1 MKKRR
6 LFLFGLTILL
16 LTGNANGQE
25 YSAFLGTYVGGSW
38 SGLKNQY
45 SIIREIDSTRRMVFT
60 YYQGLMTFS
69 LYNDG
74 STNVINYENWGA
86 YPTSY
91 IYDFE
96 IMGDTVYYC
105 GQRNGNALVG
115 KFCYTSLPNV
125 SFQEYVSYPEDQIL
139 KFDRLDVYN
148 NDGEIRRV
156 MVGCYQNGD
165 YCIAEIINDDPVI
178 FIAKP
183 INQSEMF
190 DDVAVTD
197 GYIVTA
203 SRLPICNTG
212 YYRLFRKPT
221 MGVDMFSYNLVN
233 TNVAHTIDF
242 QVNDKL
248 ILEHCE
254 GDYFAVAVVSPT
266 GSGTVVG
273 AYDPLGYAAKVEVYS
288 NEDVYTPVDI
298 KYDRITQQLH
308 LLQRSHYDEGH
319 VLHLNSS
326 MVSGTGTVPGHCFLD
341 HDLFSID
348 RVSSSAGDVIATGRS
363 NISGHPQITWVY
375 KLNAAMWDS
384 CTIGVEMK
392 YKQPKAFYPCVLDAG
407 LNSSPR
413 NPSYQDKHEIT
424 INYYKTTFCE

>member
-1 MKKRR
+1 M
-6 LFLFGLTILL
+6 
-16 LTGNANGQE
+16 GNVKGQE

-45 SIIREIDSTRRMVFT
+45 SIIREIDSTSRMVFT

-74 STNVINYENWGA
+74 STNVINYETWGA

-105 GQRNGNALVG
+105 GQRDDNAMAG
-115 KFCYTSLPNV
+115 KFCYTSLPYV
-125 SFQEYVSYPEDQIL
+125 SFQEYVPDPMNQIL
-139 KFDRLDVYN
+139 RFDRLDVYDN
-148 NDGEIRRV
+148 NGEKRMV
-156 MVGCYQNGD
+156 MVGCYQDGVS
-165 YCIAEIINDDPVI
+165 CIAEIINENPNVR
-178 FIAKP
+178 IAKP
-183 INQSEMF
+183 IDQREVF

-197 GYIVTA
+197 GYIVTT
-203 SRLPICNTG
+203 SRLPTCTTG

-221 MGVDMFSYNLVN
+221 SGMDMFTFNSAN
-233 TNVAHTIDF
+233 TNVAHMIDF
-242 QVNDKL
+242 QVTDKL

-308 LLQRSHYDEGH
+308 LLQRSHYNEGH
-319 VLHLNSS
+319 MSHLNST
-326 MVSGTGTVPGHCFLD
+326 MVSGTGTVPGHCYLD

-348 RVSSSAGDVIATGRS
+348 RVSSSAGIVIATGRP
-363 NISGHPQITWVY
+363 NILGYPLITWVY

-384 CTIGVEMK
+384 CTKKKEMT
-392 YKQPKAFYPCVLDAG
+392 YEQPKDFYPCVLGTG
-407 LNSSPR
+407 LG
-413 NPSYQDKHEIT
+413 
-424 INYYKTTFCE
+424 YYNLFFFPGWPENTLIDYHKTGFCE